1 MPWSQ
6 TTPMDQKTQF
16 IADYLRK
23 RLSITELC
31 ELYGISRKTG
41 YKFIDRYLRLG
52 PQGLEEL
59 SRRPAS
65 CPNRTPEY
73 IEQAIVTA
81 RQRYPSWGA
90 KKLLSILRKSHR
102 RWRLPHRSTVCDI
115 LTRNGLVPKQRRRR
129 HIGHPGKPISQILAP
144 NDVWCADF
152 KGQFKN
158 WRWALLLPI
167 NRDRWFQPFPAW
179 VSGTQLYQR
188 DRGKTGF
195 HSLVQRIR
203 ITTAHPH
210 R

>member
-31 ELYGISRKTG
+31 ELYAISRKTG

-59 SRRPAS
+59 SRRPAT
-65 CPNRTPEY
+65 CPNRTPDY
-73 IEQAIVTA
+73 IEQAIVVA
-81 RQRYPSWGA
+81 RQRHPSWGA

-102 RWRLPHRSTVCDI
+102 RWSFPTRSTVCDI
-115 LTRNGLVPKQRRRR
+115 LSRNGLVPKKRRRR
-129 HIGHPGKPISQILAP
+129 HIGHPGKPVSQILAP

-152 KGQFKN
+152 KGQFKTGDG
-158 WRWALLLPI
+158 RYCYPLTVTDGFSRFLLGCQALRSTSVTEAKPVFVRLFKEFGLPPYPY
-167 NRDRWFQPFPAW
+167 R
-179 VSGTQLYQR
+179 
-188 DRGKTGF
+188 
-195 HSLVQRIR
+195 
-203 ITTAHPH
+203 
-210 R
+210 